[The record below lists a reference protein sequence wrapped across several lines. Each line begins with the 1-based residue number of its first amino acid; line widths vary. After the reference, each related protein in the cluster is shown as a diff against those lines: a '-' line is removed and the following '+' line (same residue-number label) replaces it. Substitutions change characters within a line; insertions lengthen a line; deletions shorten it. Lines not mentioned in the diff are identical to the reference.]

1 MGVDGVSGLK
11 GFMKVAGYALAMLAA
26 TAVQGCG
33 TLPNGHGWGQDVT
46 LFPGWDRVRHAAVD
60 AAKSPDVWLPTAGAL
75 ALQIND
81 WDEEV
86 SEWAT
91 RSTPLFG
98 NREDADDASGY
109 LRTAS
114 QIAYVATA
122 LATPSGDDKEKW
134 AKNKARGFAVGLAAI
149 GTTYGM
155 TEASKSIVDRTRPD
169 GSDDRSFFSGHAS
182 NSAVTCKLAS
192 RNVEHLALPN
202 WGKTAFQVG
211 FSALSF
217 TAGWARVEAAKHY
230 PSDILIG
237 MAVGNFF
244 GAFFNDA
251 FLGIDPEDFRGVT
264 FQPTERGLMLGFNWT
279 F

>member
-1 MGVDGVSGLK
+1 MGTVFALGRVSAVVKCVMAIITL
-11 GFMKVAGYALAMLAA
+11 VA
-26 TAVQGCG
+26 TQGCG

-46 LFPGWDRVRHAAVD
+46 FLPGWERVRDAAVG
-60 AAKSPDVWLPTAGAL
+60 AAKAPDVWLPTAAAL

-86 SEWAT
+86 SEWAVK
-91 RSTPLFG
+91 STPLFG
-98 NREDADDASGY
+98 DREDADDASGY

-114 QIAYVATA
+114 QVAYVTTA
-122 LATPSGDDKEKW
+122 FLTPSGDDDEKW
-134 AKNKARGFAVGLAAI
+134 AENKARGFAVGLSAI
-149 GTTYGM
+149 GATYGM
-155 TEASKSIVDRTRPD
+155 TEATKSIVDRTRPD

-182 NSAVTCKLAS
+182 NSAVTCKMAGRNIEYLAMP
-192 RNVEHLALPN
+192 A
-202 WGKTAFQVG
+202 WGKTAFKVG

-230 PSDILIG
+230 PSDVLVG
-237 MAVGNFF
+237 MAVGNFL

-251 FLGIDPEDFRGVT
+251 FLGIDPKDPKGVT
-264 FQPTERGLMLGFNWT
+264 IQPTEGGLMLGFNGT